1 MNWLWRAAGWLGGAL
16 MLSGCAVGPLAQ
28 PEDPL
33 EPLNRAVFQF
43 NETLDRALLKPVA
56 GAYQDA
62 VPELA
67 RRGVG
72 NFFGNLEDAWSVVN
86 SLLQFKGLAAADNLM
101 RVSVNTLFGF
111 GGLLD
116 IASEMRIE
124 RHTED
129 FGQTLGHWGVGA
141 GPYLV
146 LPLLGPSS
154 VRDAAARP
162 VDVRGDAVAQTSDVG
177 ARNSLWALRAVH
189 GRAGLLK
196 AVDVLEQA
204 ALDKYTFVRDAYL
217 QRRRNL
223 VFDGN
228 PPEEPFDS
236 DQGQE
241 GNEPR

>member
-1 MNWLWRAAGWLGGAL
+1 MSFSWRISVWLAVLL
-16 MLSGCAVGPLAQ
+16 LSGCATGPQAHRD
-28 PEDPL
+28 DPL
-33 EPLNRAVFQF
+33 EPLNRAMFGF

-56 GAYQDA
+56 GVYQDA

-72 NFFGNLEDAWSVVN
+72 NFFGNLEDAWSFVN
-86 SLLQFKGLAAADNLM
+86 NLLQFKGVAAADSLM
-101 RVSVNTLFGF
+101 RVSVNTFFGL

-116 IASEMRIE
+116 VASEMRIE

-129 FGQTLGHWGVGA
+129 FGQTLGHWGIGA

-146 LPLLGPSS
+146 LPALGPSS
-154 VRDAAARP
+154 LRDTAALSL
-162 VDVRGDAVAQTSDVG
+162 DVKGDAVAQTGDV
-177 ARNSLWALRAVH
+177 AVRNSLWTLRVVH
-189 GRAGLLK
+189 ERARLLK

-236 DQGQE
+236 DHGQDGDE
-241 GNEPR
+241 LR